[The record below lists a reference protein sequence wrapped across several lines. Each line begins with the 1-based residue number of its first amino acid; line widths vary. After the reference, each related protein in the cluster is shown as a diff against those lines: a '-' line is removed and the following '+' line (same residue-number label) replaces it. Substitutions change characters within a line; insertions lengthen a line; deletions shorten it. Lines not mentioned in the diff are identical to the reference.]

1 MKLSALD
8 PLRDES
14 TATGA
19 KIGKGLIGHARPE
32 RVNLE
37 ALARLLQATAADDDV
52 SLTGADPAGEESQ
65 RGWNQV

>member
-19 KIGKGLIGHARPE
+19 KIGKGCIRYTRPE
-32 RVNLE
+32 WVNLE
-37 ALARLLQATAADDDV
+37 ALARLLQATAMV
-52 SLTGADPAGEESQ
+52 AGRFED
-65 RGWNQV
+65 RGRK